1 MATIDD
7 IASRAGVSRDT
18 AARIL
23 RGVGK
28 GMRRDAVRRAER
40 VLDVA
45 RQLGYRPNAAAK
57 AVSSGRFNAV
67 ALLDDHDVRTHY
79 LPSALL
85 DAIGQGLSARG
96 VRLTYSSISETS
108 LSGFSLDASIF
119 HEKHC
124 DGYLINY
131 LKPVPEAFL
140 EWQRQHR
147 VKCVWLNNR
156 TGSHCVHMDDHSA
169 GCQAAE
175 LLLESGHRRIGYLG
189 PDPVAALAHSS
200 VVDRHAGFRMA
211 LDKAGIAARHDRF
224 CQGHAEAFA
233 VARELLA
240 GPRRPSAILAYES
253 YYALPVLMAA
263 WSRRLKIPE
272 DLALV
277 CISDHPVT
285 EGGIPIDTMVLDVR
299 EMGAAAVDMLMAFIE
314 GRRTDGQVAVEPRR
328 FQGQTLGHGVAK
340 RGWHCAA
347 TQHAAE

>member
-1 MATIDD
+1 MATIDE
-7 IASRAGVSRDT
+7 IAVQAGVSRDT

-23 RGVGK
+23 RGEGK

-40 VLDVA
+40 VLEVA
-45 RQLGYRPNAAAK
+45 RTLGYRPNAAAK
-57 AVSSGRFNAV
+57 AVSLGRFNSV
-67 ALLDDHDVRTHY
+67 ALLDDHDVRMHY

-131 LKPVPEAFL
+131 LKPVPESFL
-140 EWQRQHR
+140 AWQRRHQA
-147 VKCVWLNNR
+147 KCVWLNNR
-156 TGSHCVHMDDHSA
+156 TGSHCVHMDDRTA
-169 GCQAAE
+169 GRQAAE
-175 LLLESGHRRIGYLG
+175 LLLEAGHRRIGYLG

-200 VVDRHAGFRMA
+200 VVDRHDGFRMA
-211 LDKAGIAARHDRF
+211 LDKAGIASRHDRF
-224 CQGHAEAFA
+224 CLGHAEAYA
-233 VARELLA
+233 AAREMLA

-263 WSRRLKIPE
+263 WSRQLRIPD
-272 DLALV
+272 DLSLV

-285 EGGIPIDTMVLDVR
+285 EGGMPIDTMVLDVR
-299 EMGAAAVDMLMAFIE
+299 GMGAAAVDMLIGFIA
-314 GRRTDGQVAVEPRR
+314 GRRTKGQVAIAPTR
-328 FQGQTLGHGVAK
+328 FHGETL
-340 RGWHCAA
+340 RG
-347 TQHAAE
+347 T